1 MLRLDCSRFT
11 VLLAFTAFLP
21 FLYAQAHDWPPD
33 GPTFSAA
40 PADIQA
46 AAAPIKP
53 RPFANVTVLFEQEHY
68 SIDSFGKV
76 TRAHRLLYRI
86 ETKAGVDE
94 WSQTSIQW
102 DPWYQNQPSIRA
114 RVLQVD
120 GKVSELDPHT
130 LTDVPAKNE
139 QDDAFSNARIYKGPL
154 PSLAIGAIVEEET
167 TVADKLPLFSGGSVY
182 RMYLSRD
189 VPVIRSRVIVET
201 PADAPF
207 QSKVTFLP
215 DAKTQTLLVDGIR
228 RSTYDQDPVPLAPS
242 SDIDLATDK
251 PLYPYIEFST
261 GASWAAVA
269 SAYQKIAEPQIQPDR
284 VKALLP
290 TSASSNRLT
299 TIQAMVSKLHHEIR
313 YTGIEFGESG
323 LQPQTP
329 VEIFKRHYGDCKDKA
344 AFLVAM
350 LRASG
355 IPANIALL
363 NVGPGIDVNPD
374 LPGMNQF
381 DHAIVHVPA
390 GNDKEPELWIDATA
404 EFTRVGDLPYG
415 DQGRLALIIADGTN
429 RLTLTPEPKPTD
441 SVLIET
447 REITL
452 AQMGAAHIVES
463 SSTTGHIDADYRSRY
478 GIGESKTVKE
488 DLEQYSKRAYAAKSL
503 THIEHG
509 DGVDFSKPFVLRLDM
524 AKAARGSSGVND
536 ASVAIPP
543 AGILN
548 RLPS

>member
-1 MLRLDCSRFT
+1 MPSKQHYDSVVCVVCSAQHQILQAISSMLRLVRFRFT
-11 VLLAFTAFLP
+11 ALLAFTAFSP
-21 FLYAQAHDWPPD
+21 VLYAQAHGWPLD
-33 GPTFSAA
+33 GPAFSSP
-40 PADIQA
+40 PAEIQA
-46 AAAPIKP
+46 AAALIKP
-53 RPFANVTVLFEQEHY
+53 EPFASVTVLFEQAHY
-68 SIDSFGKV
+68 SIDPSGKV
-76 TRAHRLLYRI
+76 TRVHQLLYRI
-86 ETKAGVDE
+86 ENKAGVDG
-94 WSQTSIQW
+94 WSQTSVQW

-120 GKVSELDPHT
+120 GKVSELDTHT

-139 QDDAFSNARIYKGPL
+139 EADAFSNARIYKGPL
-154 PSLAIGAIVEEET
+154 PSLAIGTIVEEET
-167 TVADKLPLFSGGSVY
+167 TVADRLPFFSGGSVY
-182 RMYLSRD
+182 RAYLSRD

-201 PADAPF
+201 PADTPF
-207 QSKVTFLP
+207 QSKVNFLP
-215 DAKTQTLLVDGIR
+215 DAKIQTQLVDGIR
-228 RSTYDQDPVPLAPS
+228 RSTYDQDPVPLSPS

-269 SAYQKIAEPQIQPDR
+269 AAYQKIAEPQIQPDR

-290 TSASSNRLT
+290 TSTSSNRLAT
-299 TIQAMVSKLHHEIR
+299 VQALVSKLHHEIR

-329 VEIFKRHYGDCKDKA
+329 TEILKRRYGDCKDKA

-355 IPANIALL
+355 IPANLALL
-363 NVGPGIDVNPD
+363 DVGPGSDVNPD

-390 GNDKEPELWIDATA
+390 GNNNEPELWIDATA

-415 DQGRLALIIADGTN
+415 DQGRLALIIAEGTKD
-429 RLTLTPEPKPTD
+429 LTLTPEPKPND
-441 SVLIET
+441 SVLVET

-452 AQMGAAHIVES
+452 AQIGPAHIIES

-478 GIGESKTVKE
+478 GVGESKTVKE
-488 DLEQYSKRAYAAKSL
+488 DLEQ
-503 THIEHG
+503 
-509 DGVDFSKPFVLRLDM
+509 
-524 AKAARGSSGVND
+524 
-536 ASVAIPP
+536 
-543 AGILN
+543 
-548 RLPS
+548 